1 VPQWRGVL
9 PVIAVVLVG
18 YVLYSNVYPAPS
30 FPYNLFPYILLAWL
44 VVGLGSSWAAR
55 SWSVGSAPAWPATL
69 SFRQVAQKVS
79 CTPST
84 TEPAA

>member
-9 PVIAVVLVG
+9 PVIAVVFVG

-44 VVGLGSSWAAR
+44 VVGLAVIMGSPKLVRRVGAGLAR
-55 SWSVGSAPAWPATL
+55 DLGLPAGRAEGELHP
-69 SFRQVAQKVS
+69 VDD
-79 CTPST
+79 
-84 TEPAA
+84 